1 MMAEDFAQQKPGK
14 ASAADGGAEEFALP
28 SARILVVDDEQ
39 SIRHFVSRAL
49 ADSGHEVTTAATGAE
64 AMRHFKAD
72 TPDLVVLDVRL
83 PDAMGLDLLTEM
95 KEQAPATEV
104 IVITAVELVE
114 TAVRAMKQGAF
125 HFLRK
130 PLALDELEGLVREAL
145 EKRALKR
152 EVKLLRERILRED
165 GVIRCHSPRMERVY
179 RMVEQVAL
187 GETTSVLIEGESG
200 TGKELIARSIH
211 KLSPRR
217 DKPFLDINCAAIPR
231 DLLESELFG
240 HEKGAFTDA
249 RAQKQG
255 LLELA
260 NGGTLFLDEVG
271 EMSLTLQVKL
281 LRVLERMTF
290 KRVGGVK
297 DITVS
302 VRIISATNQNLEKRL
317 KEGAFREDLF
327 YRLKVV
333 PILVPPLR
341 DRREDI
347 LPLARHFMEQF
358 KISFKK
364 DFTGVHPS
372 AESLL
377 HEYPWPG
384 NIREL
389 RNLMER
395 TVLLETGPELMP
407 SHLHFGSVE
416 TSSPDGRP
424 LDGLMGRISEILH
437 SPGVPAEGIPTEEL
451 LEELEKA
458 LILKATAASNG
469 NQSKAAE
476 LLRMKRDKLRYRMKV
491 YDLRSDREDGGEP
504 EAKTG
509 T

>member
-1 MMAEDFAQQKPGK
+1 MAEVYGQQNPGI
-14 ASAADGGAEEFALP
+14 DGVPGLDGETLP

-49 ADSGHEVTTAATGAE
+49 ADTGHEVTTAATGAE
-64 AMRHFKAD
+64 AMRLFHAEA
-72 TPDLVVLDVRL
+72 PDLVVLDVRL
-83 PDAMGLDLLTEM
+83 PDAMGLDLLTQM
-95 KEQAPATEV
+95 KAEAPTTEV
-104 IVITAVELVE
+104 IVITAVDDVE
-114 TAVRAMKQGAF
+114 TAVKAMHEGAF
-125 HFLRK
+125 YFLRK
-130 PLALDELEGLVREAL
+130 PLKLEELEALVRKGL
-145 EKRALKR
+145 EKRSIR
-152 EVKLLRERILRED
+152 SERDILRKRILRED
-165 GVIRCHSPRMERVY
+165 GVIRCESPRMLQVH

-217 DKPFLDINCAAIPR
+217 NKPFLDINCAAIPR

-255 LLELA
+255 LLEMA

-302 VRIISATNQNLEKRL
+302 VRIISATNQNLEKRV

-341 DRREDI
+341 ERREDI
-347 LPLARHFMEQF
+347 MPLALHFLGQF
-358 KISFKK
+358 NKAFKK
-364 DFTGVHPS
+364 GFTGVHRT
-372 AESLL
+372 AEEMI

-395 TVLLETGPELMP
+395 TVLLEAGPELLP
-407 SHLHFGSVE
+407 AHLHFGPVE
-416 TSSPDGRP
+416 STIHDEGSQ
-424 LDGLMGRISEILH
+424 DGLVGRIAAILN
-437 SPGVPAEGIPTEEL
+437 SPAIPPEGIPTEEL

-458 LILKATAASNG
+458 LILKAAAASNG

-491 YDLRSDREDGGEP
+491 YELRTDGNDEGEIQ
-504 EAKTG
+504 EQTG

>member
-1 MMAEDFAQQKPGK
+1 MMAEEYGVQDPGM
-14 ASAADGGAEEFALP
+14 DGMEGGGMP

-64 AMRHFKAD
+64 AMSLFHAEA
-72 TPDLVVLDVRL
+72 PDLVVLDVRL
-83 PDAMGLDLLTEM
+83 PDALGLDLLTQM
-95 KEQAPATEV
+95 KSEAPSTEV
-104 IVITAVELVE
+104 IVITAVDQVE
-114 TAVRAMKQGAF
+114 TAVQAMKGGAF
-125 HFLRK
+125 YFLRK
-130 PLALDELEGLVREAL
+130 PLKLEELEALVREGL
-145 EKRALKR
+145 EKRS
-152 EVKLLRERILRED
+152 LRSERDILRKKILRED
-165 GVIRCHSPRMERVY
+165 GVIRCDSPRMRQVHQ
-179 RMVEQVAL
+179 MVEQVAL

-217 DKPFLDINCAAIPR
+217 SKPFLDINCAAIPR

-255 LLELA
+255 LLEMA

-297 DITVS
+297 DISVS
-302 VRIISATNQNLEKRL
+302 VRIISATNQNLERRV

-333 PILVPPLR
+333 PIFVPPLR
-341 DRREDI
+341 ERREDI
-347 LPLARHFMEQF
+347 MPLALHFLGQF
-358 KISFKK
+358 NKAFKK
-364 DFTGVHPS
+364 GFTGVHPA
-372 AESLL
+372 AEKML

-395 TVLLETGPELMP
+395 TVLLEAGPELMP
-407 SHLHFGSVE
+407 AHLHFGAVE
-416 TSSPDGRP
+416 TP
-424 LDGLMGRISEILH
+424 LRVEEPEDGLVGRISEILN
-437 SPGVPAEGIPTEEL
+437 SPSIPAEGIPTEEL

-458 LILKATAASNG
+458 LILKAAAASNG

-491 YDLRSDREDGGEP
+491 YDLRAHRNDEGETH
-504 EAKTG
+504 EQTG